1 MIHFHIHKKPHTT
14 AGRVVLPMLAFVL
27 LFLTGCINR
36 QLDETVAVEARGS
49 LSREVYERIERVMEH
64 REAGELAEAQRLLDE
79 LEVRLDNGELN
90 NWETQVVWQFQANLA
105 QINSDWELAHHYYGK
120 ILELP
125 TLSSEHRAQSLNQIG
140 ALSFMQEDYPSA
152 IGYFLQLLE
161 IEPEADQRRSVHLRL
176 SYAYYQLEQW
186 EEALSHAE
194 SSRTLGNNARNTLA
208 LLKDLYEK
216 TGQTNKASELAAA
229 IANLPPSAEVI
240 VEEDVTASDEYLPIV
255 VIQPQY
261 PNRALQEGIEG
272 WAQVSFTVDEAGS
285 VVDPVIVQSSPEE
298 VFDEASLAAVS
309 RFKFNPRVVDGQA
322 VQTPDVRYVFRY
334 NLSE

>member
-1 MIHFHIHKKPHTT
+1 
-14 AGRVVLPMLAFVL
+14 MLWDRRSAHLRIGFSHW
-27 LFLTGCINR
+27 FLQEPEQAIAH
-36 QLDETVAVEARGS
+36 LESART
-49 LSREVYERIERVMEH
+49 L
-64 REAGELAEAQRLLDE
+64 GE
-79 LEVRLDNGELN
+79 N
-90 NWETQVVWQFQANLA
+90 
-105 QINSDWELAHHYYGK
+105 
-120 ILELP
+120 
-125 TLSSEHRAQSLNQIG
+125 SLNT
-140 ALSFMQEDYPSA
+140 
-152 IGYFLQLLE
+152 LQLL
-161 IEPEADQRRSVHLRL
+161 Q
-176 SYAYYQLEQW
+176 Q
-186 EEALSHAE
+186 
-194 SSRTLGNNARNTLA
+194 
-208 LLKDLYEK
+208 LYEQ
-216 TGQTNKASELAAA
+216 TGQSEQATELAAA

-309 RFKFNPRVVDGQA
+309 RFKFSPRVVDGQA